1 MRKRCVI
8 CVDDELLIVESLVR
22 ELRKN
27 IGDVEVFGLS
37 DGPQAIKKINDLEA
51 QGQAVAVLITDE
63 RLPLMSGHS
72 LLRHV
77 YQTFPAVKGIL
88 VTAYADTTVL
98 AESINQAN
106 LFRYI
111 AKPWKS
117 LDMILAVRRALDL
130 YDNEQELEAQRA
142 EIQRLNLAMIAVL
155 EDSGHRI
162 EPDFKHAQR
171 VGCYSALLAFCMGLD
186 ISFIRKMYL
195 YAPLHDIGKSGIP
208 HEILTKAAPLSL
220 AEYSLVKTHVSIG
233 VQLLKS
239 IEVDPIARDLILY
252 HHERWDGK
260 GYLTEQAGDRIPLSA
275 RIVAL
280 ADSLDAMMSRRPY
293 KESLPFEA
301 AAQEIR
307 DNADIRFDPKIV
319 DVFLRHQGEF
329 EAISTS
335 ANPEKCIE
343 RVFTKPPVPLEGPIE
358 AIP

>member
-1 MRKRCVI
+1 MSKRCII

-22 ELRKN
+22 DLRKN
-27 IGDVEVFGLS
+27 ISDVEVFGLS
-37 DGPQAIKKINDLEA
+37 DGPQAIKKINDLQA
-51 QGQAVAVLITDE
+51 QGQAVAVLVTDE
-63 RLPLMSGHS
+63 RLPLMSGHV
-72 LLRHV
+72 LLQHV
-77 YQTFPAVKGIL
+77 YQTFPAIKGIL
-88 VTAYADTTVL
+88 ITAFADTTVL

-130 YDNEQELEAQRA
+130 YDNERELEAQRA
-142 EIQRLNLAMIAVL
+142 EIQRLNLAMIAIL
-155 EDSGHRI
+155 EDSGHRV
-162 EPDFKHAQR
+162 EPDFRHVQR
-171 VGCYSALLAFCMGLD
+171 VGCYSALLAYRMGLD

-208 HEILTKAAPLSL
+208 HEILTKAAPLSP

-260 GYLTEQAGDRIPLSA
+260 GYLTEQAGERIPLSA

-293 KESLPFEA
+293 KDSLSFEA
-301 AAQEIR
+301 AAQEIKA
-307 DNADIRFDPKIV
+307 NGGIRFDPKIV
-319 DVFLRHQGEF
+319 DVFLRYLEDF
-329 EAISTS
+329 KTIST
-335 ANPEKCIE
+335 APKPEKCIE
-343 RVFTKPPVPLEGPIE
+343 AVFTKAP
-358 AIP
+358 